1 MGSEALP
8 NDPLVQDRKSARLA
22 KALEALERERSR
34 RLEIEAKIKSQS
46 TALEAEER
54 RCRTLQEERDSLAS
68 DLQLCRRQASEVMSS
83 HTAEVE
89 ELKESLRAISVCETE
104 SPASTKLFWRQR
116 ELLVRSLRRIASLEG
131 DSSTLRDDVIRLNH
145 IIYNLR
151 QELQQQHQ
159 QAQQQ
164 QQQLQQEQVQQ
175 LQQLQQLHQL
185 LQQQH
190 TQQQQHQTQ
199 LRQHQQLL
207 LQPTQ
212 CVPAQPGQEAEQQA
226 LGQISLQQLVEEIH
240 SRDREIT
247 TLKESVVKG
256 ACGELQPKLGTEA
269 TDTVFTDVLAHSVV
283 TEVPMDYHDGQAP
296 AEFVAAR
303 NVAG

>member
-1 MGSEALP
+1 M
-8 NDPLVQDRKSARLA
+8 
-22 KALEALERERSR
+22 
-34 RLEIEAKIKSQS
+34 
-46 TALEAEER
+46 
-54 RCRTLQEERDSLAS
+54 QE
-68 DLQLCRRQASEVMSS
+68 
-83 HTAEVE
+83 
-89 ELKESLRAISVCETE
+89 
-104 SPASTKLFWRQR
+104 
-116 ELLVRSLRRIASLEG
+116 
-131 DSSTLRDDVIRLNH
+131 
-145 IIYNLR
+145 
-151 QELQQQHQ
+151 
-159 QAQQQ
+159 
-164 QQQLQQEQVQQ
+164 QQLQQEQVQQ

-212 CVPAQPGQEAEQQA
+212 YVPAQPGQEAEQQA

-269 TDTVFTDVLAHSVV
+269 TDTVFTDVLAQSVV